1 MDTYSKLDNDNMVI
15 YNDSGEV
22 DKVVTI
28 SKLSEEKEILTNEVN
43 QFNTRINEIDSLLL
57 EWEELE

>member
-1 MDTYSKLDNDNMVI
+1 MATYSKLDNDNMVT

>member
-1 MDTYSKLDNDNMVI
+1 MATYSKLDNDNMVI

>member
-1 MDTYSKLDNDNMVI
+1 MSTYSKLDNDNMVI

-28 SKLSEEKEILTNEVN
+28 SKLSEEKEILTNEVD
-43 QFNTRINEIDSLLL
+43 QFNDRIDEIDSLLL

>member
-1 MDTYSKLDNDNMVI
+1 MSTYSKLDNDNMVI

-28 SKLSEEKEILTNEVN
+28 SKLSEEKEILTNEVD